1 MNARISSTSGSRNP
15 ILAGFPRLF
24 VFSLLM
30 AAFGFHSAQAQ
41 VTAYVTDGSNNNV
54 SVIDVASNTVIATIP
69 VGTFSVPS
77 IGNFPVGVVVAPDGE
92 LAYVTNFFDGT
103 ISIIDTSTNTVK
115 STINLGAFSGPSL
128 LAITPD
134 GKRLYVPE
142 TNNRVAVV
150 STVTNAVVASITVPE
165 PAAVAITPDGKRA
178 YVQSRLDSPIG
189 PGVHVIDT
197 ATNTV
202 VGPAIPVSS
211 INSFGIADAPNGLS
225 IYVTGE
231 GQPNVSAISA
241 VSNAITATIS
251 DPGEPLGIAFSPDG
265 GRAYVANFLTNAVNV
280 IDTSTNTVS
289 GSITVG
295 NAPETLAVTPDGA
308 FVYVL
313 NAGDG
318 TVSAVDTSTN
328 SVVATIVVE
337 NLPPDSEGIR
347 LIPPEGSVA
356 IANLST
362 RLAALVIDNFH
373 ISPQGFHEQGDFTL
387 GANTGGIDLANQ
399 PLTLTVNDFSLTI
412 PAGSFRQGGGNM
424 HFVFN
429 GTVNGLSINFNLKDM
444 NGSTTQ
450 FTYVVDVH
458 GVSIG
463 GPNPAT
469 IGLKI
474 GHNSGTTTALF

>member
-1 MNARISSTSGSRNP
+1 MNARISSTSGNRNP
-15 ILAGFPRLF
+15 ILAGFLRLF
-24 VFSLLM
+24 IFSLLM
-30 AAFGFHSAQAQ
+30 AAFGFNSAQAQ
-41 VTAYVTDGSNNNV
+41 VTAYVTDGSGNNV

-77 IGNFPVGVVVAPDGE
+77 IGNFPVGVVVAPDGD

-134 GKRLYVPE
+134 GKSLYVPE
-142 TNNRVAVV
+142 ANNQVVVV
-150 STVTNAVVASITVPE
+150 STVTNAVVASIAVPT
-165 PAAVAITPDGKRA
+165 ADAVVITPDGKRA
-178 YVQSRLDSPIG
+178 YVQSRLD
-189 PGVHVIDT
+189 GVHVIDT

-225 IYVTGE
+225 IYVTG
-231 GQPNVSAISA
+231 GNQANVSAIA
-241 VSNAITATIS
+241 TASNTVTATIP
-251 DPGEPLGIAFSPDG
+251 DPGEPLGIAISPDG
-265 GRAYVANFLTNAVNV
+265 RRAYVANLLTNAVNV
-280 IDTSTNTVS
+280 IDISTKTVS

-295 NAPETLAVTPDGA
+295 NDPESLAVTPNGA

-313 NAGDG
+313 NAGDS
-318 TVSAVDTSTN
+318 TVSAIDTSTN
-328 SVVATIVVE
+328 TVVATIGVDD
-337 NLPPDSEGIR
+337 LPHNSEGIH
-347 LIPPEGSVA
+347 LIPPEGTIA

-362 RLAALVIDNFH
+362 PLAAFSIHTFH

-387 GANTGGIDLANQ
+387 GANTGGIDPAHQ
-399 PLTLTVNDFSLTI
+399 PVTLTVNDFSLTI
-412 PAGSFRQGGGNM
+412 PAGSFRQVGGNM

-429 GTVNGLSINFNLKDM
+429 GRVNGLSINFNLKAV

-458 GVSIG
+458 GVTIG

-469 IGLKI
+469 VGLKI
-474 GHNSGTTTALF
+474 GHNSGTTTAPF

>member
-1 MNARISSTSGSRNP
+1 MNARISSTSGTRNP
-15 ILAGFPRLF
+15 ILAGFLRLF
-24 VFSLLM
+24 VFSLLI
-30 AAFGFHSAQAQ
+30 AAFSFHSAQAQ
-41 VTAYVTDGSNNNV
+41 VTAYVTDGSSNNV

-115 STINLGAFSGPSL
+115 STINLGAGSGPSL

-150 STVTNAVVASITVPE
+150 STVTNAVVASIAVPE
-165 PAAVAITPDGKRA
+165 PVAVDITPDGKRA

-211 INSFGIADAPNGLS
+211 INSFGIADAPNGRS
-225 IYVTGE
+225 IYVTG
-231 GQPNVSAISA
+231 GNSANVSAIST

-265 GRAYVANFLTNAVNV
+265 RRAYVANFLTNAVNV

-295 NAPETLAVTPDGA
+295 NGPESLAVTPNGA

-313 NAGDG
+313 NASDS
-318 TVSAVDTSTN
+318 TVSAIDTSTN
-328 SVVATIVVE
+328 TVVATIAVDD
-337 NLPPDSEGIR
+337 LPHNGEGIH
-347 LIPPEGSVA
+347 LIPPEGTIA

-362 RLAALVIDNFH
+362 PLAAFSIHTFN
-373 ISPQGFHEQGDFTL
+373 ISPPGFHEQGEFTL
-387 GANTGGIDLANQ
+387 GAKTSGIDLAHQ
-399 PLTLTVNDFSLTI
+399 PVTLTVNDFSLTI
-412 PAGSFRQGGGNM
+412 PASSFRQVGGNM

-429 GTVNGLSINFNLKDM
+429 GRVNGLTVNFNLKAVS
-444 NGSTTQ
+444 GSTTQ

-474 GHNSGTTTALF
+474 GHNSGTTTAPL